1 MLQNKIYQNYVIE
14 ILKTFFTIVLGLS
27 LLALT
32 VRAVNFLELIVN
44 NGYPVLTYFQ
54 YSFLNLFGIIPKF
67 IPLAFFVSI
76 IIFILKHNSNSE
88 FIILWSSGVNKTR
101 LVNLLFLSSFLVL
114 VFYLFLSAILSP
126 YALNKSRNL
135 LSQDQYNSFLP
146 TIRSQQFSDS
156 FKGFTFLVDKK
167 IDNELKN
174 IFLHDTGNNLKK
186 FSSDFSGVNST
197 TIIAEKGVVKNRN
210 FFLINGQII
219 STKKNDVEIVN
230 FEQLNINLNNLS
242 ASTIK
247 QPKIQETS
255 TLKLLS
261 CFSSKFENSKIC
273 DNEMNKEIVPNL
285 IRRLI
290 LPFYIPVISILC
302 SFLLLKT
309 NLLIFDKLKIYTSS
323 FLLLVFTELL
333 IRYTGINFQ
342 LRISYILLPFILM
355 LIFYS
360 IINFKLKTNV
370 KKYE

>member
-114 VFYLFLSAILSP
+114 VFYLFLSAILTP

-210 FFLINGQII
+210 FFLVNGQII
-219 STKKNDVEIVN
+219 STKKDD
-230 FEQLNINLNNLS
+230 
-242 ASTIK
+242 
-247 QPKIQETS
+247 
-255 TLKLLS
+255 LK
-261 CFSSKFENSKIC
+261 
-273 DNEMNKEIVPNL
+273 
-285 IRRLI
+285 
-290 LPFYIPVISILC
+290 
-302 SFLLLKT
+302 
-309 NLLIFDKLKIYTSS
+309 
-323 FLLLVFTELL
+323 
-333 IRYTGINFQ
+333 
-342 LRISYILLPFILM
+342 
-355 LIFYS
+355 
-360 IINFKLKTNV
+360 
-370 KKYE
+370 

>member
-1 MLQNKIYQNYVIE
+1 M
-14 ILKTFFTIVLGLS
+14 
-27 LLALT
+27 
-32 VRAVNFLELIVN
+32 VRL
-44 NGYPVLTYFQ
+44 FQ
-54 YSFLNLFGIIPKF
+54 
-67 IPLAFFVSI
+67 
-76 IIFILKHNSNSE
+76 
-88 FIILWSSGVNKTR
+88 
-101 LVNLLFLSSFLVL
+101 
-114 VFYLFLSAILSP
+114 
-126 YALNKSRNL
+126 
-135 LSQDQYNSFLP
+135 Q
-146 TIRSQQFSDS
+146 
-156 FKGFTFLVDKK
+156 
-167 IDNELKN
+167 
-174 IFLHDTGNNLKK
+174 
-186 FSSDFSGVNST
+186 
-197 TIIAEKGVVKNRN
+197 
-210 FFLINGQII
+210 
-219 STKKNDVEIVN
+219 KNDVEIVN
-230 FEQLNINLNNLS
+230 FEQLNINLNSLS
-242 ASTIK
+242 TSTIK

-261 CFSSKFENSKIC
+261 CFSSKLENSKIC
-273 DNEMNKEIVPNL
+273 DNETNKEIVPNL

>member
-1 MLQNKIYQNYVIE
+1 MLQNKIYQNYLIE

-44 NGYPVLTYFQ
+44 NGYSVLSYFQ

-76 IIFILKHNSNSE
+76 IIFILKHNNNSE
-88 FIILWSSGVNKTR
+88 LIILWSSGVDKIK
-101 LVNLLFLSSFLVL
+101 LVNLLLLSSFIILF
-114 VFYLFLSAILSP
+114 FYFFLSIILTP
-126 YALNKSRNL
+126 YALNKSRSL
-135 LSQDQYNSFLP
+135 LSQDKFNSFLP

-210 FFLINGQII
+210 FFLVNGQII
-219 STKKNDVEIVN
+219 STKKDDVEIIN
-230 FEQLNINLNNLS
+230 FEQLNVNLDNLS

-247 QPKIQETS
+247 QPKLQETS
-255 TLKLLS
+255 TLTLLS
-261 CFSSKFENSKIC
+261 CFTSKLKNSKIC
-273 DNEMNKEIVPNL
+273 DNEINKEIIPNL

-290 LPFYIPVISILC
+290 LPFYIPIISILC
-302 SFLLLKT
+302 SFLFLKT
-309 NLLIFDKLKIYTSS
+309 NLLIFDKFKIYTSI
-323 FLLLVFTELL
+323 FLLLVFMELL

-342 LRISYILLPFILM
+342 LRIIYILLPFILM
-355 LIFYS
+355 LMFYS
-360 IINFKLKTNV
+360 IISFKIRNT
-370 KKYE
+370 

>member
-14 ILKTFFTIVLGLS
+14 IFKTFFTIVLGLS

-32 VRAVNFLELIVN
+32 VRAVNFLELIVS

-67 IPLAFFVSI
+67 IPLAFFISI
-76 IIFILKHNSNSE
+76 IIFILKHNNNSE
-88 FIILWSSGVNKTR
+88 FIILWSSGVKKIK
-101 LVNLLFLSSFLVL
+101 LVNLLFLSSIIVL
-114 VFYLFLSAILSP
+114 IFYLFLSTILTP
-126 YALNKSRNL
+126 YTLNKSRNL

-167 IDNELKN
+167 IDNEIKN

-197 TIIAEKGVVKNRN
+197 TIIAEKGVVKNRS

-219 STKKNDVEIVN
+219 SSKKDDVEIIN
-230 FEQLNINLNNLS
+230 FEQLNVNLNSLS

-247 QPKIQETS
+247 QPKLQETS

-261 CFSSKFENSKIC
+261 CFNLKLESSKIC
-273 DNEMNKEIVPNL
+273 NNETNKEIIPNL

-290 LPFYIPVISILC
+290 LPFYIPVISIIC

-309 NLLIFDKLKIYTSS
+309 NLSLLDKFKIYISG
-323 FLLLVFTELL
+323 FLLLVF
-333 IRYTGINFQ
+333 
-342 LRISYILLPFILM
+342 M
-355 LIFYS
+355 
-360 IINFKLKTNV
+360 KL
-370 KKYE
+370 